1 MDGGWLELVLLCRIA
16 LEGLRRTCEYVAYF
30 GPYGFGGRKRGYG
43 DVWSEYSAGGAEEDD
58 GRLLTELELGR
69 EGEGRDRDLGR
80 EGKND

>member
-1 MDGGWLELVLLCRIA
+1 ME
-16 LEGLRRTCEYVAYF
+16 T
-30 GPYGFGGRKRGYG
+30 
-43 DVWSEYSAGGAEEDD
+43 WSEYSGGSAEEDD

>member
-1 MDGGWLELVLLCRIA
+1 MSHILAQTDSEDGRAAME
-16 LEGLRRTCEYVAYF
+16 T
-30 GPYGFGGRKRGYG
+30 
-43 DVWSEYSAGGAEEDD
+43 WSEYSGGSAEEDD